1 MADSLQFLLSCQ
13 ICLEDFQEDGD
24 LIPRILPCSHT
35 LCERCLIHLLEG
47 GGSFKC
53 PECRAQHAAPS
64 KEKSFPQNKYLLT
77 VIKRRESRE
86 EEPEE
91 EVRKSRNIKSVLV
104 TCTATADLQTKIFNG
119 LPRYNFLHFQCS
131 FPENWPNRLPLTP
144 FGLVK
149 EIISLTS
156 LHPPNKHYPFFHIW

>member
-24 LIPRILPCSHT
+24 LIPRILPRSHT
-35 LCERCLIHLLEG
+35 LCERCLIQLLGG

-64 KEKSFPQNKYLLT
+64 KEKTFPQNKYLLT

-86 EEPEE
+86 EEEPE
-91 EVRKSRNIKSVLV
+91 EVRKSRNIKSVSITYTV
-104 TCTATADLQTKIFNG
+104 ADLYTIFCNTIFDV
-119 LPRYNFLHFQCS
+119 LPRSNFRHFQSS
-131 FPENWPNRLPLTP
+131 FPEYLA
-144 FGLVK
+144 K
-149 EIISLTS
+149 S
-156 LHPPNKHYPFFHIW
+156 

>member
-13 ICLEDFQEDGD
+13 ICLEDFEEDGD

-35 LCERCLIHLLEG
+35 LCERCLIQLLGGG

-53 PECRAQHAAPS
+53 PECRAQHVAPS

-86 EEPEE
+86 VEEPV
-91 EVRKSRNIKSVLV
+91 EVRKSRNIKSVSITRTV
-104 TCTATADLQTKIFNG
+104 ADLQTKIFNV
-119 LPRYNFLHFQCS
+119 LPRYNFLHFQYS
-131 FPENWPNRLPLTP
+131 FPKNRLPLTP

-149 EIISLTS
+149 QTISLTS
-156 LHPPNKHYPFFHIW
+156 PPRQISTILCFHIYGK